1 MKFQVVSEHELK
13 GDLPHGIENWLQGI
27 EAGRCYQTLLVVTGS
42 EKTFR
47 YQCHIAPQSL

>member
-27 EAGRCYQTLLVVTGS
+27 EAGRCYQT
-42 EKTFR
+42 FR